1 MKPAL
6 VFLAA
11 ATIGIAYVLE
21 VRDTPAFLSPLVD
34 AYTYDQSARAIAANG
49 PGVLETPYYQPPL
62 YPMLLGAVY
71 RATGGDTIPPRVLNV
86 LLAASTAVLVYIL
99 GARVAGSRAGA
110 AGAALFILDGPAIYF
125 QGELLPIALLLFLH
139 TVAIVAA
146 LAADRMRRPVAYL
159 AVSGLALGL
168 ATAAR
173 PTGFLL
179 GLAIAL
185 WWAVGSR
192 RRSGGDVDRAR
203 ATSSARRRALL
214 AAAAAWA
221 IAVLPWT
228 IANLARGGEP
238 ILVSWNGGINFYI
251 GNGANSDSLTA
262 IQPGA
267 AWERLQREPR
277 IAGVRSRREESD
289 YWVRRAAREAAGD
302 LEGWGAALGRKALRL
317 FDARETP
324 RNTDW
329 EAFRPAS
336 RLLSLPLPGFGIIA
350 PLALLALVRSGIEAR
365 IRSLLLMA
373 LAAVAMQCLAFFVA
387 DRYRMEAL
395 PALCVFAGAAID
407 DLVRGLPK
415 KEGKRGAP
423 ISLALAALFAAFV
436 WIDWL
441 GKREIDETREAI
453 HRGVSLRRLERNQEA
468 RFAFEEAARSSPR
481 DPDAQRWLGEIAL
494 GEERWADALDHFRR
508 AIDAAPDY
516 VRPLLGEAQTLE
528 RMGRPAEAES
538 LYVRAMHADPWSAD
552 VRLNYGVWLAKAGR
566 GGEARAQ
573 FEEGTRLAPRDDRF
587 RRNLRRLDGTAND
600 GDVLR
605 SRAVDPPNSTHVLPP
620 MTNR

>member
-49 PGVLETPYYQPPL
+49 PGALETPYYQPPL

-71 RATGGDTIPPRVLNV
+71 RATGDSAIAPRFLNV
-86 LLAASTAVLVYIL
+86 LLAAATAALVYIL
-99 GARVAGSRAGA
+99 GARIAGSRAGA
-110 AGAALFILDGPAIYF
+110 AGAALFSLDGPAIYF
-125 QGELLPIALLLFLH
+125 QGELLPVALLLFLH
-139 TVAIVAA
+139 TAAIVAA
-146 LAADRMRRPVAYL
+146 LAADRSRRPVACL

-173 PTGFLL
+173 PTAILL

-192 RRSGGDVDRAR
+192 GRAG
-203 ATSSARRRALL
+203 ASSVRRRALV
-214 AAAAAWA
+214 AAVTAWA

-228 IANLARGGEP
+228 IANLSRGGEP
-238 ILVSWNGGINFYI
+238 VLVSWNGGINFYI
-251 GNGANSDSLTA
+251 GNGGHSDSLTA

-277 IAGVRSRREESD
+277 IAGVGSRREESD

-302 LEGWGAALGRKALRL
+302 SEGWIAALGRKTLRL

-336 RLLSLPLPGFGIIA
+336 RLLSLPLPGFGILA
-350 PLALLALVRSGIEAR
+350 PLAFLALVRNGIEPR
-365 IRSLLLMA
+365 LRSLLVLA
-373 LAAVAMQCLAFFVA
+373 LAAVAIQNLAFFVA
-387 DRYRMEAL
+387 DRYRMEAV
-395 PALCVFAGAAID
+395 PALCVLAGAAID
-407 DLVRGLPK
+407 DLLRGLPK
-415 KEGKRGAP
+415 QPGRRGAP
-423 ISLALAALFAAFV
+423 LSLALAALFTAFV

-441 GKREIDETREAI
+441 GEREIDETREAI

-468 RFAFEEAARSSPR
+468 RTAFEEAARLSPR

-494 GEERWADALDHFRR
+494 GEERWTDALDHFRR
-508 AIDAAPDY
+508 AIAAAPDY

-528 RMGRPAEAES
+528 RMGRSAEAEP
-538 LYVRAMHADPWSAD
+538 LYLSAMRADPWSAD

-573 FEEGTRLAPRDDRF
+573 FEEGARLAPHDDRF
-587 RRNLRRLDGTAND
+587 RRNLRRLDGTTND
-600 GDVLR
+600 TNVLR
-605 SRAVDPPNSTHVLPP
+605 SRAVDPPSSTHVSIP
-620 MTNR
+620 MTSR